1 MNYVFLDTNI
11 FLHCKYF
18 EQLDWPTILNKQKD
32 IVITLTPT
40 VIDELDKHKY
50 NKNSKIAERVKKLL
64 PKIEGFIDN
73 PELCKYSLKHITTR
87 PLDLTF
93 IENHL
98 DKNVQDDCLLASI
111 IQFTQNLEKNDSV
124 VLITNDV
131 GPRLKAKS
139 FKIFAMKLPDQ
150 YLLPN
155 ERDESEIKISK
166 LQNEINELKNKSPIL
181 SLSFA
186 NNSNLKKFKRDF
198 FELSKQEFV
207 ESEMKKVKSENPHL
221 VYRDLFKNKNPKPSI
236 TFSNSNP
243 FLLSESQIIDYNL
256 KVNEYYEDQIKYIES
271 LFDSLVFKLNTIE
284 INLFLNNNGTSPALD
299 IDIEIYFPDG
309 FEILQE
315 KYLPKILPIPSLL
328 YKPKHIYDFNLN
340 SSPFDLS
347 YLGESG
353 AIDFPN
359 SNKLIIKKTN
369 SYLISTSIE
378 SLKHNQIF
386 ELEKLYVKFDN
397 INVAKG
403 FTIDYKLIVSNI
415 TDVVNGKLNVNIG

>member
-18 EQLDWPTILNKQKD
+18 EQLDWPNILNKQKD
-32 IVITLTPT
+32 IVITLTPS
-40 VIDELDKHKY
+40 VIAELDKHKY
-50 NKNSKIAERVKKLL
+50 NKNPKIAERVKKLL
-64 PKIEGFIDN
+64 PKIESFIDN
-73 PELCKYSLKHITTR
+73 PELCKYSLKHITSR

-93 IENHL
+93 IENNL
-98 DKNVQDDCLLASI
+98 VKNEQDDCLLASI
-111 IQFTQNLEKNDSV
+111 IQFTQFLEENDSV
-124 VLITNDV
+124 ALITNDF
-131 GPRLKAKS
+131 GIRLKAKS
-139 FKIFAMKLPDQ
+139 LKIIAMKLPDHC
-150 YLLPN
+150 LLPN
-155 ERDESEIKISK
+155 ERDESEIKIFK
-166 LQNEINELKNKSPIL
+166 LQNELNDLKNKSPIL

-186 NNSNLKKFKRDF
+186 NKSNLIKFKKNS

-207 ESEMKKVKSENPHL
+207 EIEMKKVKSDNPHL
-221 VYRDLFKNKNPKPSI
+221 VYRDLFKSKNPKHSI
-236 TFSNSNP
+236 TFSNPNQL
-243 FLLSESQIIDYNL
+243 FLSESQIIDYNL
-256 KVNEYYEDQIKYIES
+256 KINEYYAEQIKYVES
-271 LFDSLVFKLNTIE
+271 LFDSFVFELNTIE
-284 INLFLNNNGTSPALD
+284 INLFLNNNGTAPALD

-315 KYLPKILPIPSLL
+315 NNLPKILPIPSLP

-340 SSPFDLS
+340 SSSFDLS

-353 AIDFPN
+353 AMDFLN
-359 SNKLIIKKTN
+359 SNRFSIKKTN
-369 SYLISTSIE
+369 SYLISTSIN

-386 ELEKLYVKFDN
+386 ELEKLYVKFED